1 MFKLRRS
8 SSKLASL
15 KGNLGTLDWN
25 FLLQCC
31 LYLVFLSLM
40 LQQVSESTSLMV
52 CPIKLMARGRLMDR
66 NIISLTAGSPAI
78 SCWVPPIF
86 LASAVQSF
94 VSTSTHSLCLSV
106 PSIKVLCFFI
116 ISVCVIKSLFSS
128 LSYAMVASVSLYYSL
143 DKLSCSKML
152 VLVLSLNRS

>member
-1 MFKLRRS
+1 MFKLRS
-8 SSKLASL
+8 SYSKLTSL
-15 KGNLGTLDWN
+15 KGYLGTYQDRN

-94 VSTSTHSLCLSV
+94 VSTPTRSFCLSV
-106 PSIKVLCFFI
+106 PSVNVLCFFLFV
-116 ISVCVIKSLFSS
+116 SSTVCFFS
-128 LSYAMVASVSLYYSL
+128 LSSAMVVSVSLYYSL

-152 VLVLSLNRS
+152 VLVLSTHRS

>member
-1 MFKLRRS
+1 MFKLRS
-8 SSKLASL
+8 SYSKLTSL
-15 KGNLGTLDWN
+15 KGYLGTYQDRN

-94 VSTSTHSLCLSV
+94 VSTPTRSFCLSV
-106 PSIKVLCFFI
+106 PSINVPCF
-116 ISVCVIKSLFSS
+116 SVCVNKSMFFI
-128 LSYAMVASVSLYYSL
+128 LSYAMVASVSLSIILLTSCLVAKCWSL
-143 DKLSCSKML
+143 FYLRIGHK
-152 VLVLSLNRS
+152 